1 MWTLVEIFK
10 KSLLWNFSVF
20 FNRRNAITGRVT
32 LPAGAE
38 KTRVEIHASNRESG
52 WEHVS
57 SNTIEKKRDAKIFL
71 HLTLMIKRS
80 TTETFCI
87 AFEVNFLT
95 MQLIYKG
102 KTTLSLSKVK
112 SLKRFR
118 WVSMRAITVT
128 KKSLKLLVEIVL
140 HYITQ
145 TWDGLGL
152 PVTQK
157 AFLIYDVFRRRTIT
171 FHRFPW
177 QQEHLRHQSFT

>member
-1 MWTLVEIFK
+1 MRSLVGSRYLLVLK
-10 KSLLWNFSVF
+10 KPELKFMHQIVNQ
-20 FNRRNAITGRVT
+20 
-32 LPAGAE
+32 
-38 KTRVEIHASNRESG
+38 VENMCLQIQ
-52 WEHVS
+52 WK
-57 SNTIEKKRDAKIFL
+57 KKRDAKIFL

-87 AFEVNFLT
+87 DFEVNFLT
-95 MQLIYKG
+95 MQLIFKG
-102 KTTLSLSKVK
+102 KTTLSLSKAK

>member
-32 LPAGAE
+32 LPYQWS
-38 KTRVEIHASNRESG
+38 H
-52 WEHVS
+52 
-57 SNTIEKKRDAKIFL
+57 SNTMEKKRDAKIFL

-87 AFEVNFLT
+87 DFEVNFLT
-95 MQLIYKG
+95 MQLIFKG
-102 KTTLSLSKVK
+102 KTTLSLSKAK
-112 SLKRFR
+112 SLKKFR

-157 AFLIYDVFRRRTIT
+157 AFLIYDVFRRRIIT
-171 FHRFPW
+171 FHRSPW